1 MSTTMTISVPS
12 TMSTVAPSAPFEYGE
27 DYAFY
32 DARNKFV
39 PDYYQRILASATSK
53 IEIWDTHFRPECDGE
68 VFKDVTCANLQIAI
82 LTICDRDYN
91 TIQDVRDLANKI
103 MANLRPEVSTC
114 KLTIFA
120 FHDRCRYNNMLWHDR
135 FLVIDDSRYFLVGA
149 SMNNQV
155 GSKTSFGIHFL
166 SKRPDL
172 VLLRRKLQSYMLLTG
187 NAQLRHKVSRNRP

>member
-1 MSTTMTISVPS
+1 M
-12 TMSTVAPSAPFEYGE
+12 
-27 DYAFY
+27 
-32 DARNKFV
+32 

-68 VFKDVTCANLQIAI
+68 VFKDVTCANLQITI

-135 FLVIDDSRYFLVGA
+135 FLVVDDSRYFLVGA

-172 VLLRRKLQSYMLLTG
+172 VLLRRKLQSYMLLTA

>member
-1 MSTTMTISVPS
+1 MSTTTTISVPS
-12 TMSTVAPSAPFEYGE
+12 TMSIVAPSAPFEYGE
-27 DYAFY
+27 DSAFY

-39 PDYYQRILASATSK
+39 PDYYQRTLASATSK

-68 VFKDVTCANLQIAI
+68 VFKDVTCANLQITI

-135 FLVIDDSRYFLVGA
+135 FLVVDDSRYFLVGA

-172 VLLRRKLQSYMLLTG
+172 VLLRRKLQSYMLLTA

>member
-1 MSTTMTISVPS
+1 MSTTTTISVPS
-12 TMSTVAPSAPFEYGE
+12 TMSTVVPSAPFEYGE

-68 VFKDVTCANLQIAI
+68 VFKDVTCANLQITI

-91 TIQDVRDLANKI
+91 TIQDVRDLADKI

-166 SKRPDL
+166 SKRLDL
-172 VLLRRKLQSYMLLTG
+172 VLLRRKLQSYMLLTA